1 MVFRGQIFRP
11 GVHNEAVFQALEFLH
26 CALNPKIAG
35 SRRMFWIRWEKPSPG
50 WVCLNIDGSALG
62 NPGRAGCGGIIR
74 NDRGDWLGG
83 FSRCI
88 EVTTSFIAELWALRD
103 GLNLCHNM
111 HLQDVDIQ
119 IDAKAVVDIIRDP
132 YYSNQVVMPIVDDCR
147 ELISQFSQVRIGHCY
162 REANFCADFLAR
174 KGVL

>member
-1 MVFRGQIFRP
+1 MFRGQIFRS
-11 GVHNEAVFQALEFLH
+11 GVHSEAVFQALEFLH

-35 SRRMFWIRWEKPSPG
+35 SQWMFWIKWEKPSPG
-50 WVCLNIDGSALG
+50 WVRLNIDGSALG

-88 EVTTSFIAELWALRD
+88 RVTTSFIAELWALCD

-111 HLQDVDIQ
+111 HLQAVDIQ
-119 IDAKAVVDIIRDP
+119 IDAK
-132 YYSNQVVMPIVDDCR
+132 SSC
-147 ELISQFSQVRIGHCY
+147 
-162 REANFCADFLAR
+162 
-174 KGVL
+174 